1 MNDKGISYVQAG
13 SLGVGAAY
21 LNWVSTYGTA
31 VVTTL
36 AILVA
41 LLTAANQ
48 GRALYVSFREKR
60 TNNKEK
66 DGDVQC
72 NELGGK

>member
-1 MNDKGISYVQAG
+1 MNDKGIAYVQTG
-13 SLGVGAAY
+13 SLGAGAAY

-48 GRALYVSFREKR
+48 GRALYLSIRDKR
-60 TNNKEK
+60 KLKKEK
-66 DGDVQC
+66 DGDVH
-72 NELGGK
+72 NEPCGE